1 MHNFQE
7 RKMPIRD
14 RALHAAAVR
23 VALTLLDGEWTAVD
37 STGGAGADRTG
48 GERVAARCWTGS
60 P

>member
-1 MHNFQE
+1 
-7 RKMPIRD
+7 MPIRD